1 MVDFRKWFMAF
12 ASAALLF
19 GLGSSAYAQ
28 STAFICNATAGN
40 PHIVRQEGVA
50 ELVGDLIL
58 NCTGG
63 SFTPAGTYMGPGTNV
78 VSNVQINLNTNVT
91 SRLTGNQTV
100 TGTAADSEA
109 ILTIDEPFPNSG
121 GQIPFGVNGQAV
133 TGVAGAAQYQL
144 GCVANGES
152 GCLNIRSVGWGFG
165 ASGSYNG
172 TPGHPNIF
180 QGLVSAANPY
190 QVNWQGV
197 PIDAPGTTIT
207 RIIRITNVRANACA
221 LAGNTTSLLPTTITE
236 LIGISGSQSIIIN
249 TPLQT
254 VALAEKGLLGSVNP
268 FPQVFPPG
276 PATYQQCNSLNAAY
290 LTSLGGSP
298 PTSLSNP
305 SNPSEPPSAFLPVP
319 PSGIPISTILLSAT
333 EGFAAAFKY
342 VANYTN
348 FFYGFEQNVLGISYF
363 TESGWIPYDV
373 SGLDQSSGRE
383 IGLADTGTLIQFT
396 FTGIPA
402 GVTDLFVPNA
412 VNLVDPSGA
421 LTSGYAQL
429 YTGVTPDSNPGPPTG
444 VTDVGSSFVGGA
456 VTVIYQIIYSDPTVV
471 ETLNVW
477 VAPAYNT
484 TSATSPAPSVTPTN
498 VAINFAPLSTA
509 PGATVGPIPR
519 FCQPYVATAAFSL
532 TACTCN
538 LLFPFVTNQ
547 AGFDTGIAIANTS
560 DSPSFGGLPPLVAQ
574 LGTLTL
580 TYYGNTAGNGP
591 PPPAYTTQA
600 AVPPGSEV
608 TFTLSS
614 GGQDAAAPTISV
626 PPTPTFQGY
635 IIVQANFQFCHG
647 FAAIT
652 DQGAQRLGEGYLAL
666 SLDVPGLNRTYQVG
680 ENEGH

>member
-63 SFTPAGTYMGPGTNV
+63 SFTPAGTLMGPGTNV

-91 SRLTGNQTV
+91 SRLTGDQTL
-100 TGTAADSEA
+100 TSSASDSEA
-109 ILTIDEPFPNSG
+109 ILSIDEPFPDSG
-121 GQIPFGVNGQAV
+121 GQVPFTEFGAVQSVN
-133 TGVAGAAQYQL
+133 GAAQYQL
-144 GCVANGES
+144 GCVANGNT

-165 ASGSYNG
+165 ARGSYNG

-180 QGLVSAANPY
+180 QGLVSAGNPY

-236 LIGISGSQSIIIN
+236 LIGVSGSQSIIIN
-249 TPLQT
+249 NPLQT
-254 VALAEKGLLGSVNP
+254 VALAEKGLYGAVNP
-268 FPQVFPPG
+268 TPS
-276 PATYQQCNSLNAAY
+276 TYQQCNSLNADY

-298 PTSLSNP
+298 PTALSDYP
-305 SNPSEPPSAFLPVP
+305 GFPTAPPSTVNPNL
-319 PSGIPISTILLSAT
+319 STILLTAT

-342 VANYTN
+342 VGNYTD
-348 FFYGFEQNVLGISYF
+348 FFGIEQNVLGISYF
-363 TESGWIPYDV
+363 TESGWIPYEV
-373 SGLDQSSGRE
+373 SGLDEGDSTSGRL
-383 IGLADTGTLIQFT
+383 IGLADTGTEIQFT

-402 GVTDLFVPNA
+402 GVNDLFVPKY
-412 VNLVDPSGA
+412 VNLVDPSGN
-421 LTSGYAQL
+421 TTGGYAQL
-429 YTGVTPDSNPGPPTG
+429 YTGSTPDANPGPGTG
-444 VTDVGSSFVGGA
+444 VTDVGASITGGA
-456 VTVIYQIIYSDPTVV
+456 VTVVYEIIYSDPTIV
-471 ETLNVW
+471 ETLDVY
-477 VAPAYNT
+477 VAFAYNT

-509 PGATVGPIPR
+509 PGATPGPIPR
-519 FCQPYVATAAFSL
+519 FCQPYAATPAFSL

-560 DSPSFGGLPPLVAQ
+560 DSPSFVSGIPPLVAQ

-600 AVPPGSEV
+600 QVPPGSEV

-614 GGQDAAAPTISV
+614 GGGDAAAPTIVV
-626 PPTPTFQGY
+626 PATPTFQGY
-635 IIVQANFQFCHG
+635 IIVQANFQYCHG

-666 SLDVPGLNRTYQVG
+666 SLDVPGLNRTYNFG